1 MTRLPSPPGRLVQL
15 DTHRLHLHCA
25 GEGRPTVVFEAALG
39 ASSLSWVH
47 VQPAIAR
54 ITRTCTYDRA
64 GLGWSDPGPLPRTAG
79 RIANEL
85 HTLLQRSATPPP
97 YVLVGHSF
105 GGLVAELFALRH
117 TDDVCALILIEPAIP
132 EEWQH
137 PGTEQR
143 VLIDRGIRLCRY
155 GAAAARFGV
164 ARFVAM
170 LVRFGAVAAARAI
183 AKMVSRGSLSRE
195 DEGILAPIWKLPRE
209 TRRSLRYM
217 WAQPKFYQALGS
229 QIASIQ
235 PSAAEVL
242 AERPSHYGDLPLVLI
257 SARTATQSRIDAD
270 RALSERSTQ
279 GRHVLADESGHWVAL
294 DAPQVVIRAILDV
307 IEQVRSGS
315 VYRAPT
321 AP

>member
-132 EEWQH
+132 EAWQH
-137 PGTEQR
+137 PGPEQR

-315 VYRAPT
+315 VYRAST

>member
-25 GEGRPTVVFEAALG
+25 GEGTPTVVFDAALG

-54 ITRTCTYDRA
+54 VTRTCTYDRA
-64 GLGWSDPGPLPRTAG
+64 GFGWSDAGPLPRTAG

-105 GGLVAELFALRH
+105 GGLVAELFAGRH
-117 TDDVCALILIEPAIP
+117 AEDVCALVLIEPAIP

-137 PGTEQR
+137 PVAEQQM
-143 VLIDRGIRLCRY
+143 LIERGMRLCRY

-164 ARFVAM
+164 ARLVAM
-170 LVRFGAVAAARAI
+170 LVRFGALAAARAI
-183 AKMVSRGSLSRE
+183 ARVVSRGSLGRE
-195 DEGILAPIWKLPRE
+195 DEGILAPIWKLPPE
-209 TRRSLRYM
+209 TRRQLRHM

-229 QIASIQ
+229 QIANIHQ
-235 PSAAEVL
+235 SAAEVL
-242 AERPSHYGDLPLVLI
+242 AERPPHYGDLPLVLI
-257 SARTATQSRIDAD
+257 SAKTATQSRLDAD

-279 GRHVLADESGHWVAL
+279 GRHVLADDSGHWVSL
-294 DAPQVVIRAILDV
+294 DAPQVIIRALLDV
-307 IEQVRSGS
+307 IEHVRRGS
-315 VYRAPT
+315 VRRVST